1 MSNTLKPIVGVGT
14 KLPQGTVVSI
24 SNDGVVVEKKGKKST
39 VGFKQ
44 VEQTIAKESLMF
56 PQSLL
61 SLRKGDKVSC
71 KYPKHGRRNILKR
84 HTGTVEKVSSGANG
98 LYATVRAE
106 AGQVRNLSY
115 SKIIDPQVS

>member
-1 MSNTLKPIVGVGT
+1 
-14 KLPQGTVVSI
+14 
-24 SNDGVVVEKKGKKST
+24 
-39 VGFKQ
+39 
-44 VEQTIAKESLMF
+44 MF

-61 SLRKGDKVSC
+61 SLRKGDKISC

-84 HTGTVEKVSSGANG
+84 HEGTVENIGSGANG

>member
-1 MSNTLKPIVGVGT
+1 
-14 KLPQGTVVSI
+14 
-24 SNDGVVVEKKGKKST
+24 
-39 VGFKQ
+39 
-44 VEQTIAKESLMF
+44 MF
-56 PQSLL
+56 ANSLL
-61 SLRKGDKVSC
+61 SLRKGDKISC

-106 AGQVRNLSY
+106 AGQVRNLSF